1 MSRGGANPAVLFGFL
16 GAGFITLLAVAG
28 GGSPTRGAATV
39 GGIVKSKLGQFFTL
53 AELARSSVAERLGI
67 DNTPP
72 PVAQANLE
80 RLVLRVLDPLRAAMG
95 RPVSVTSG
103 YRSAVVNQAIDG
115 SPTSQHMSGEAVDI
129 KVDGLTAVQLAAV
142 IVRLGVPFDQ
152 VIWYAPERGGHVHV
166 SYTETRANRGQTL
179 HAPASGG
186 YVAWT
191 PPASARVA

>member
-1 MSRGGANPAVLFGFL
+1 MSRGGGNPAVLFGFL
-16 GAGFITLLAVAG
+16 GVGFITLLAVAG
-28 GGSPTRGAATV
+28 GGSPARGAATV

-72 PVAQANLE
+72 PAAQANLE
-80 RLVLRVLDPLRAAMG
+80 RLVLRVLDPLRAAVG

-166 SYTETRANRGQTL
+166 SYTETRANRRQTL

-191 PPASARVA
+191 PPASARAA